1 MMLGTRRWPNNLSQ
15 DALVV
20 AWAASCA
27 GLVVSLYFS
36 EVRGWMPCALC
47 WYQRICLWP
56 LALVL
61 SLAWYRKRPD
71 IITFVL
77 PQVAVGTLIAT
88 YQILIQDFLH
98 ADVLGLCPT
107 GPSCVTKVNVGLG
120 PISIPMMSWAA
131 HVATGLLLLAAWYW
145 RPRAV
150 TIPEPAAAPGESRLA
165 LQQGGA

>member
-1 MMLGTRRWPNNLSQ
+1 MRRIEAMSPTRRWPDSLSQ
-15 DALVV
+15 DALFL

-27 GLVVSLYFS
+27 GLFVSLYFS

-61 SLAWYRKRPD
+61 PVALRFRRPD
-71 IITFVL
+71 VAAFVL

-107 GPSCVTKVNVGLG
+107 GPTCVAKVALGFG
-120 PISIPMMSWAA
+120 PISIPILSWVA
-131 HVATGLLLLAAWYW
+131 HITTGLLLLVAWRW
-145 RPRAV
+145 QPR
-150 TIPEPAAAPGESRLA
+150 GRGLA
-165 LQQGGA
+165 FDQGGAR